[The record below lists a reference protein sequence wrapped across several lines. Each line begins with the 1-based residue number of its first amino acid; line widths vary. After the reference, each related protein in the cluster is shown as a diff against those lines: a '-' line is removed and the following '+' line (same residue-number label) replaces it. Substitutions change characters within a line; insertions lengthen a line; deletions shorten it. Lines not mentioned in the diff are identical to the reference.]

1 MDLYTLNEN
10 FLAKDIVDEFVSAIW
25 TERFTTAG
33 DTQLVVPATGE
44 NIDKL
49 APGVYLSL
57 RGTREVMIL
66 ETQDIQNKLLTVTGK
81 TLITMLNQR
90 FAWFKSPT
98 SSASLITDYS
108 EDAVKVS
115 VFLHS
120 VVDKMVINPVA
131 FTGAFSGANL
141 DWPMETIPNLSLGAM
156 ETLGAAAR
164 RTIAT
169 GPLYDGIQQVA
180 EEGNMG
186 ISLYLESADPVLG
199 YSLKFTTYGGH
210 DRTSTQIIRPLVRLV
225 PELDQISDIKEI
237 HSISQYKNVCY
248 VYYNSQISK
257 HLADPT
263 LPEPEGLA
271 RRTLIVDAEG
281 QPVGH
286 PVTVIG
292 QWGRPYTQTVVS
304 SGDEADFREQNAR
317 NAFANHNYIR
327 AIDGQTSPQN
337 DYKFG
342 ADYGLGDIIELEGIT
357 GILSKARVTEYIRS
371 QDQTGEKEYPT
382 ISVIG

>member
-10 FLAKDIVDEFVSAIW
+10 FLAREIIDEFVSAIW

-33 DTQLVVPATGE
+33 DTQLVVPATQA

-49 APGVYLSL
+49 APGVYLAL

-66 ETQDIQNKLLTVTGK
+66 ETQDIENKLLTVTGK

-98 SSASLITDYS
+98 STDSLVTDYS
-108 EDAVKVS
+108 EESVKAS

-120 VVDKMVINPVA
+120 VVDQMVINPVP
-131 FTGAFSGANL
+131 FTGAFIGANL
-141 DWPMETIPNLSLGAM
+141 DWTMEAIPYLSLGAM
-156 ETLGAAAR
+156 ETLGVLER

-180 EEGNMG
+180 EQGNMG
-186 ISLYLESADPVLG
+186 ISLYLESADPIIG

-210 DRTSTQIIRPLVRLV
+210 DRTSTQIIRPMVRLV
-225 PELDQISDIKEI
+225 PEMDQISGIKEI

-248 VYYNSQISK
+248 VYYKNQISK
-257 HLADPT
+257 HLAEPT

-292 QWGRPYTQTVVS
+292 QWGRPYTQTVIDIA
-304 SGDEADFREQNAR
+304 DENDFRDQNAR

-337 DYKFG
+337 DYKYG
-342 ADYGLGDIIELEGIT
+342 VDYGLGDIIELEGLTGTIT
-357 GILSKARVTEYIRS
+357 KARVTEYIRS

-382 ISVIG
+382 ISVVE